1 MTAVAVPAAAADEH
15 MLRDDTDDELILN
28 YDNNRG
34 GVSHSRSSSNII
46 VPVDFGRLFVYL
58 QTVNANVA
66 RIWLQRHTDGV
77 RVDATGDGRQLVCFD
92 IPHELLDCFGNG
104 SDGVFCLCYFFW
116 GWSLP
121 LHLLARREVRPR
133 HPPQERNALSRPR
146 STFILLPLL
155 PISCFPATI

>member
-1 MTAVAVPAAAADEH
+1 MAAVAVPAAAADEH
-15 MLRDDTDDELILN
+15 MLRDDNDNELILN

-92 IPHELLDCFGNG
+92 IPHELLDCFGMDLTAYSASAISSG
-104 SDGVFCLCYFFW
+104 GGVCHCTYFHA
-116 GWSLP
+116 G
-121 LHLLARREVRPR
+121 R
-133 HPPQERNALSRPR
+133 
-146 STFILLPLL
+146 
-155 PISCFPATI
+155 